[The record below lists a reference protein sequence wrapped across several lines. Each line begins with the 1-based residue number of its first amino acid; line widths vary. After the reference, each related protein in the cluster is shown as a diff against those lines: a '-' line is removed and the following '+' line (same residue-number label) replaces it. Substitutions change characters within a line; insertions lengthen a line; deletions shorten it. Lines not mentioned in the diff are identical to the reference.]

1 VGDNDHGATLE
12 LRLQQVHHI
21 VPRSQGR
28 WARSTWR
35 QVRSKETAST
45 IRSGVDHQSIL
56 PPTPTVLSYLGLNAS
71 ATWFR
76 PLSRSTRSTSS
87 AVTSARSAFSSRVLF
102 LNLGCWGVGKHFPP
116 LSTSTK

>member
-45 IRSGVDHQSIL
+45 IRSARW
-56 PPTPTVLSYLGLNAS
+56 PP
-71 ATWFR
+71 
-76 PLSRSTRSTSS
+76 
-87 AVTSARSAFSSRVLF
+87 
-102 LNLGCWGVGKHFPP
+102 KHFAAYTDR
-116 LSTSTK
+116 LIVSRFECVSHVV